1 MKRCGIFGVT
11 TLTTTKMIK
20 ILLLLSLILS
30 ACTVSPQDPVP
41 PTPER
46 ADEAASAEMASQ
58 TITVWHGWEGL
69 YLEAYASLAQEYN
82 LAHDDVEI
90 ELAKVDELSDALAV
104 SIPAGEGPDIVQWV
118 QDQIGRNALV
128 GNIVPLDAWIDTA
141 YLDEHFEPAAAQAM
155 VWNGQ
160 IWGIP
165 EAQEGIALVYNRA
178 LVDEADLP
186 APGDFDALY
195 QKAEAFHAAN
205 PDQYYLC
212 NQGLGKAD
220 AYHVAPIYFGH
231 GMAKYGGF
239 IDEKGEVYLDTPEAL
254 DAARWIA
261 KFRAA
266 APVET
271 SHEICQ
277 TMLVEGKA
285 AIWWTGPWAIAD
297 LEAAGVDYGIAPM
310 GSPFVGIKLFML
322 TSNAV
327 DRGHAEAAIDV
338 MRYFGS
344 EEVQVRL
351 SQVNKTIPAN
361 TAALRNEVI
370 QELYTVA
377 NFGEALNLGLPMP
390 NHPYIDCQWDPVGEA
405 TTAIWNGAQSPEEA
419 MKDAQS
425 AIEQCIAEMQ

>member
-1 MKRCGIFGVT
+1 MNRPWFFTRI
-11 TLTTTKMIK
+11 LS
-20 ILLLLSLILS
+20 ILLMLS
-30 ACTVSPQDPVP
+30 ACAPSLQERPASPMPG
-41 PTPER
+41 E
-46 ADEAASAEMASQ
+46 ADEAASADAVQ
-58 TITVWHGWEGL
+58 TITVWHGWEGA
-69 YLEAYASLAQEYN
+69 YLDAYESLAREYN
-82 LAHDDVEI
+82 QAHDDVEI

-141 YLDEHFEPAAAQAM
+141 YLDAHFEPAAAQAM
-155 VWNGQ
+155 VWNNQ
-160 IWGIP
+160 IWGVP
-165 EAQEGIALVYNRA
+165 ESQEGIALVYNRA
-178 LVDEADLP
+178 LVDEAHLP
-186 APGDFDALY
+186 APDDFAALY
-195 QKAEAFHAAN
+195 QQAAAFHAAHS
-205 PDQYYLC
+205 DQYYLC
-212 NQGLGKAD
+212 NQGLGDSD

-231 GMAKYGGF
+231 GMDRYAGF
-239 IDEKGEVYLDTPEAL
+239 IDEQGKAYLDTPEAL
-254 DAARWIA
+254 DAVRWIA
-261 KFRAA
+261 QFRAV
-266 APVET
+266 APAET

-285 AIWWTGPWAIAD
+285 AMWWTGPWAIAD

-327 DRGHAEAAIDV
+327 DRGHEAAAIDV

-344 EEVQVRL
+344 EEVQTRL

-361 TAALRNEVI
+361 TAALHNETI

-377 NFGEALNLGLPMP
+377 HFGEALNLGIPMP
-390 NHPYIDCQWDPVGEA
+390 NHPYIDCQWDPVGDA
-405 TTAIWNGAQSPEEA
+405 TTAIWNGAQSPAAA
-419 MKDAQS
+419 MQDAQA

>member
-1 MKRCGIFGVT
+1 MNRHNFFT
-11 TLTTTKMIK
+11 R
-20 ILLLLSLILS
+20 ILPALLMLFSLILS
-30 ACTVSPQDPVP
+30 ACTPSVQERDAP
-41 PTPER
+41 PTPEQA
-46 ADEAASAEMASQ
+46 ADAPSAAPQ
-58 TITVWHGWEGL
+58 TITVWHGWEGI
-69 YLEAYASLAQEYN
+69 YLEAYASLAQEYS

-128 GNIVPLDAWIDTA
+128 GNIVPLDAWIDTV
-141 YLDEHFEPAAAQAM
+141 YLDAHFEPAAAQAM
-155 VWNGQ
+155 VWNNQ
-160 IWGIP
+160 IWGVP
-165 EAQEGIALVYNRA
+165 ESQEGIALVFNRA
-178 LVDEADLP
+178 LVDEEDLP
-186 APGDFDALY
+186 APGDFEALY
-195 QKAEAFHAAN
+195 QKAQAFRQAH
-205 PDQYYLC
+205 PDKYYLC
-212 NQGLGKAD
+212 NQGLGDSD

-231 GMAKYGGF
+231 GMDQYGGF
-239 IDEKGEVYLDTPEAL
+239 IDEHGKVYLDTPEAL
-254 DAARWIA
+254 DAARWIE

-266 APVET
+266 APAET

-277 TMLVEGKA
+277 TMLVEGRA

-327 DRGHAEAAIDV
+327 ERGHAAAAIDV

-344 EEVQVRL
+344 EEMQVHL

-361 TAALRNEVI
+361 TAALHNEVI

-377 NFGEALNLGLPMP
+377 NFGEALNLGIPLP
-390 NHPYIDCQWDPVGEA
+390 NHPYIDCQWDPVGDA

-419 MKDAQS
+419 MRDAQA
-425 AIEQCIAEMQ
+425 AIEQCIAEMR